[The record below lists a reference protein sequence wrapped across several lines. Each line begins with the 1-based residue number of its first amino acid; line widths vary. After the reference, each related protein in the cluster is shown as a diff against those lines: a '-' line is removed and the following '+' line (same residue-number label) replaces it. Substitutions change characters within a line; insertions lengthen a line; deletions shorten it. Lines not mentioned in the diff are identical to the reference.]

1 MHKELII
8 CIIIILIVVATN
20 AITQNYTKESVRV
33 MDENLDKL
41 EVALKEEEK
50 DEEKLQQNLDD
61 VMGKWRERYEMLA
74 FFIEHDELEKVETEL
89 TSLKAE
95 IGVEEYEQAVSSLE
109 RSIFILNHIKEKFKL
124 NMKNIF

>member
-8 CIIIILIVVATN
+8 CIIIILIVVTTN
-20 AITQNYTKESVRV
+20 AIIQNYTKDSVKV

-41 EVALKEEEK
+41 EQALKKDEK
-50 DEEKLQQNLDD
+50 DEEELQKNLEM
-61 VMGKWRERYEMLA
+61 VMEKWRERYEVLA

-89 TSLKAE
+89 TSLNAE